1 MDTLL
6 QAVHFLERGQWAEAH
21 AIVQR
26 DETPMGAWLHG
37 LVHILEG
44 DNDNARYWFRR
55 AGRAFV
61 EPVELATEL
70 ADAKRELARQQ
81 SA

>member
-1 MDTLL
+1 MDPLL
-6 QAVHFLERGQWAEAH
+6 QAVRFLEHGQWAEAH

-26 DETPMGAWLHG
+26 DESPMGAWLHG

-44 DNDNARYWFRR
+44 DTDNARYWFSR

-61 EPVELATEL
+61 EPVELASEL
-70 ADAKRELARQQ
+70 ADAKRELANKMQ
-81 SA
+81 